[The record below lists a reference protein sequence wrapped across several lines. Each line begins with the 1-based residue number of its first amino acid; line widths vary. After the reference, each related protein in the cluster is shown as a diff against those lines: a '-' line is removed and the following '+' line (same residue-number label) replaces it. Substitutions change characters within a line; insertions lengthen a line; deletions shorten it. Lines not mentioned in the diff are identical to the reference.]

1 MTVNCLAL
9 GRSVLARGPRAV
21 CGPFRL
27 KCAGPRADVLLRN
40 GARSAPL
47 PPGPMRHHCPHRP
60 STGGF
65 TLIEVVITAAVLF
78 IGLLA
83 MTSTSWVVHS
93 LRGTHADKQVA
104 HQALQGIVEDLYAL
118 SEIARDDEDG
128 WAPTI
133 LARFGVGGAPG
144 PTFNVRG
151 LDPWPGE
158 ASVGTVTIVTDETA
172 TDIDLGVAIG
182 MPRDLNGDGAVND
195 TNVGDDA
202 VLLPVIVQ
210 LRWRGEAGNRQLRQC
225 IYLLAY

>member
-1 MTVNCLAL
+1 M
-9 GRSVLARGPRAV
+9 
-21 CGPFRL
+21 
-27 KCAGPRADVLLRN
+27 RN
-40 GARSAPL
+40 
-47 PPGPMRHHCPHRP
+47 HCPSRP
-60 STGGF
+60 WRGGF

-104 HQALQGIVEDLYAL
+104 HQALQGVVEDLYAL
-118 SEIARDDEDG
+118 SEIAREDEDG

-133 LARFGVGGAPG
+133 LDRFGGAGNPG
-144 PTFNVRG
+144 PNFNVRG

-172 TDIDLGVAIG
+172 TDIDLGVALG

-210 LRWRGEAGNRQLRQC
+210 LRWRGEAGNRQLRQS

>member
-1 MTVNCLAL
+1 MRTAE
-9 GRSVLARGPRAV
+9 
-21 CGPFRL
+21 
-27 KCAGPRADVLLRN
+27 
-40 GARSAPL
+40 APL
-47 PPGPMRHHCPHRP
+47 TTPMRSSKSPR
-60 STGGF
+60 TKRGGF

-93 LRGTHADKQVA
+93 LRGTYADKQLA
-104 HQALQGIVEDLYAL
+104 HQGMQGVVEDLYSL
-118 SEIARDDEDG
+118 SEVARDEEDG

-133 LARFGVGGAPG
+133 LERFGVGGAPG
-144 PTFNVRG
+144 PTFNVQG

-158 ASVGTVTIVTDETA
+158 ENVGTITIVTDET
-172 TDIDLGVAIG
+172 TGDVDLGVAIG

-202 VLLPVIVQ
+202 VLLPVIVE